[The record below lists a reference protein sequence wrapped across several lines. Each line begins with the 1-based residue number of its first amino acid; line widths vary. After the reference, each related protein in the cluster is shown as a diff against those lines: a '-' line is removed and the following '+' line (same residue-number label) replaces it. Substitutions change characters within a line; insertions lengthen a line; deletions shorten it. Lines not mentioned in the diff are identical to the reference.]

1 MDRRTLL
8 HGFDSVLR
16 LQALCGGI
24 ILASWLIFWAVE
36 NPVTHIRDLFLYV
49 ITQVNLTVVLL
60 HPLKFLYEDRS
71 SRYHWPVHVIAI
83 LAVNCVVVLTSAAV
97 IYHVDSLK
105 SPFPDFLRHSWK
117 FPFVANIVF
126 AFSYEAYKVS
136 TRRLRRHNQQLQRTI
151 EVEIAGREADAVEMQ
166 QAREIQQ
173 NLLPKNIPQI
183 PGFQIAGT
191 WEPARAVGGDY
202 YDVIQLTDTKA
213 ALCIADVSGKGISAA
228 LLMANV
234 QAAVRAFATETVSP
248 AEVCGRLNSVLCT
261 NTATDKFVTMFYSV
275 LDAPSGLLHFTNAG
289 HLRPIVVSHNGS
301 VARLEN
307 DGALLGIFPEWRYEV
322 STVRLATGDTL
333 VLFTDGITEA
343 EAANGEEFGEERL
356 VDWLVSSR
364 QLRSDIL
371 QLRLLAEVK
380 KFSNHALADDATL
393 IVASANSFATE
404 AVQQTLGRTQLS
416 YSGVHND

>member
-8 HGFDSVLR
+8 HGFDCLLR

-36 NPVTHIRDLFLYV
+36 NPVTNIRDLFLYV
-49 ITQVNLTVVLL
+49 LTQVNLSVLLL

-71 SRYHWPVHVIAI
+71 SRYHWPIHVLAI
-83 LAVNCVVVLTSAAV
+83 LVVNCLVVLASAAV
-97 IYHVDSLK
+97 IYRVDALNN
-105 SPFPDFLRHSWK
+105 PFLEFLRHSWK
-117 FPFVANIVF
+117 FPFVANLVF
-126 AFSYEAYKVS
+126 AFSYELYKVS
-136 TRRLRRHNQQLQRTI
+136 TRRLRRHNQLLQRTI
-151 EVEIAGREADAVEMQ
+151 EVEIAGREADAIELQ
-166 QAREIQQ
+166 RAREIQE
-173 NLLPKNIPQI
+173 NLLPKSIPQI

-202 YDVIQLTDTKA
+202 YDVIPLSDSKA

-234 QAAVRAFATETVSP
+234 QAAVRAFATESVSP

-261 NTATDKFVTMFYSV
+261 NTAIDKFVTLFYGV
-275 LDAPSGLLHFTNAG
+275 LDAKNGVLQFTNAG
-289 HLRPIVVSHNGS
+289 HLPPIVVSEEGR

-307 DGALLGIFPEWRYEV
+307 DGALLGIFPEWQYEV
-322 STVRLATGDTL
+322 STVPLATGDTL

-343 EAANGEEFGEERL
+343 EGADGEEFGEERL
-356 VDWLVSSR
+356 TDWLVSSR
-364 QLRSDIL
+364 HLRSDIL
-371 QLRLLAEVK
+371 QLRLLDEVK
-380 KFSNHALADDATL
+380 KFSNRALADDATL

-404 AVQQTLGRTQLS
+404 PVQQTVGRTQLS
-416 YSGVHND
+416 YSGVQND

>member
-1 MDRRTLL
+1 MDRRKLL
-8 HGFDSVLR
+8 HGFDCVLR

-36 NPVTHIRDLFLYV
+36 NPVGSIRDLFLYV
-49 ITQVNLTVVLL
+49 LTQVNLTVVLL
-60 HPLKFLYEDRS
+60 HPLKFLYEDRN
-71 SRYHWPVHVIAI
+71 SRYHWPIHVLAI
-83 LAVNCVVVLTSAAV
+83 LAVNCVVVVTSAAV
-97 IYHVDSLK
+97 IYSVHDWN
-105 SPFPDFLRHSWK
+105 SPFLEFLRHSWK
-117 FPFVANIVF
+117 FPFVANLVF
-126 AFSYEAYKVS
+126 AFSYELYKVS
-136 TRRLRRHNQQLQRTI
+136 TRRLRRHNQLLQRTI
-151 EVEIAGREADAVEMQ
+151 EVEIAGREADAIELQ
-166 QAREIQQ
+166 RAREIQE
-173 NLLPKNIPQI
+173 NLLPKSIPQI

-191 WEPARAVGGDY
+191 WEPAKAVGGDY
-202 YDVIQLTDTKA
+202 YDVIQLTDSKA

-234 QAAVRAFATETVSP
+234 QAAVRAFATESVSP

-261 NTATDKFVTMFYSV
+261 NTATEKFVTLFYSV
-275 LDAPSGLLHFTNAG
+275 LDAKHGILQFTNAG
-289 HLRPIVVSHNGS
+289 HLRPIVISHDGS

-307 DGALLGIFPEWRYEV
+307 DGALLGIFPDWRYEV

-356 VDWLVSSR
+356 IDWLVRSR
-364 QLRSDIL
+364 HLRSDIL
-371 QLRLLAEVK
+371 QLRLLDEVK
-380 KFSNHALADDATL
+380 KFSNRALADDATV

>member
-1 MDRRTLL
+1 MDRRKLL
-8 HGFDSVLR
+8 HGFDCVLR

-36 NPVTHIRDLFLYV
+36 NPVTNIRDLFLYV
-49 ITQVNLTVVLL
+49 LTQVNLSVLLL
-60 HPLKFLYEDRS
+60 HPLKALYEDRS
-71 SRYHWPVHVIAI
+71 SRYHWPIHVLAI
-83 LAVNCVVVLTSAAV
+83 LAVNCVVVLASAAV
-97 IYHVDSLK
+97 IYNVDKASN
-105 SPFPDFLRHSWK
+105 PFSDFLRHSWK
-117 FPFVANIVF
+117 FPFVANLVF
-126 AFSYEAYKVS
+126 AFSYELYKVS
-136 TRRLRRHNQQLQRTI
+136 TRRLRRHNQILQRTI
-151 EVEIAGREADAVEMQ
+151 EVEIAGREADAIELQ
-166 QAREIQQ
+166 RAREIQE
-173 NLLPKNIPQI
+173 NLLPKSIPQI

-202 YDVIQLTDTKA
+202 YDVIPLSDTKT

-234 QAAVRAFATETVSP
+234 QAAVRAFATEAVSP

-261 NTATDKFVTMFYSV
+261 NTAIDKFVTLFYGV
-275 LDAPSGLLHFTNAG
+275 LDAKSGLLQFTNAG
-289 HLRPIVVSHNGS
+289 HLQPIVISQDGS

-307 DGALLGIFPEWRYEV
+307 DGALLGIFPDWRYEA
-322 STVRLATGDTL
+322 STVPLATGDTL

-356 VDWLVSSR
+356 VDWLVSAR
-364 QLRSDIL
+364 HLRSDIL

-380 KFSNHALADDATL
+380 KFSNRALADDATL

-404 AVQQTLGRTQLS
+404 PVQQGLGRTQLS

>member
-1 MDRRTLL
+1 MDRRKIL
-8 HGFDSVLR
+8 HGFDCVLR

-36 NPVTHIRDLFLYV
+36 NPVTNIRDLFLYV
-49 ITQVNLTVVLL
+49 LTQVNLSVLLL

-71 SRYHWPVHVIAI
+71 SRYHWPIHLLAI
-83 LAVNCVVVLTSAAV
+83 LAVNCVVVLTSAAL
-97 IYHVDSLK
+97 IYHVDKVSN
-105 SPFPDFLRHSWK
+105 PFPDFLRHSWK
-117 FPFVANIVF
+117 FPFVANLVF
-126 AFSYEAYKVS
+126 AVSYEVYKVS
-136 TRRLRRHNQQLQRTI
+136 TRRLRRHNQLLQRTI
-151 EVEIAGREADAVEMQ
+151 EVEVAGREADAVELQ
-166 QAREIQQ
+166 RAREIQE
-173 NLLPKNIPQI
+173 NLLPKSIPQI

-191 WEPARAVGGDY
+191 WEPAKAVGGDY
-202 YDVIQLTDTKA
+202 YDVIQLSDSKA

-234 QAAVRAFATETVSP
+234 QAAVRAFATESVSP

-261 NTATDKFVTMFYSV
+261 NTATDKFVTLFYSI
-275 LDAPSGLLHFTNAG
+275 LDAKHGILQFTNAG
-289 HLRPIVVSHNGS
+289 HLRPIVISHDGS

-307 DGALLGIFPEWRYEV
+307 DGALLGIFPDWRYEV

-343 EAANGEEFGEERL
+343 QAANGEEFGEERL

-364 QLRSDIL
+364 HLRSDIL

-380 KFSNHALADDATL
+380 KFSNRALADDATL

-404 AVQQTLGRTQLS
+404 AVQQALGRTQLS